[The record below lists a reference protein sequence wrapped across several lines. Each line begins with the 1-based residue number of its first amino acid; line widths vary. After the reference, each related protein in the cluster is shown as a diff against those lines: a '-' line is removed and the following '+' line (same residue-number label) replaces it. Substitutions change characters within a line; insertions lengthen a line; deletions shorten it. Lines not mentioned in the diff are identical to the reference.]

1 MKVDVRQRTPQ
12 RVIENLKEGGERIL
26 VHDIDGRHL
35 RQDEEEHSSSPS
47 GWSVSISENINFL
60 GCDGGQFEFLRYLE
74 QNEISRPVFC
84 TVLIIM

>member
-12 RVIENLKEGGERIL
+12 RVIENLKEGGKRVL

-74 QNEISRPVFC
+74 QNE
-84 TVLIIM
+84 TVDPCFVQCLS